1 MSQKNYTETDILAQ
15 VSGTGQSVPS
25 PPPPPSHSSTQSPEL
40 PPLELLPPPALALES
55 DIVVPRKFSIGDK
68 VMWRVTEIIF
78 HRENPNKI
86 CYGEIIGILHSETRE
101 YVVKRS
107 HRNPTREETGRRRRS
122 TRLSGINNWERRE
135 AEEQE
140 LIDRFDTAEEYEGFN
155 TLISY
160 FGAGQLELGA
170 VLWQSGMPP
179 LAGEGYENQADKLV
193 GRMEEKNLLSIRNTG
208 ENPGAY

>member
-1 MSQKNYTETDILAQ
+1 MSQKNYTQTDILHQ

-25 PPPPPSHSSTQSPEL
+25 PP
-40 PPLELLPPPALALES
+40 LPPPALALES
-55 DIVVPRKFSIGDK
+55 DIVVPHKFSIGDK

-107 HRNPTREETGRRRRS
+107 HCNPTRDETGRRRRS

-135 AEEQE
+135 VEEQE
-140 LIDRFDTAEEYEGFN
+140 LIDRFDTAQEYEGFT

-160 FGAGQLELGA
+160 FGAGQTEPGA

-179 LAGEGYENQADKLV
+179 LAGEGYDNQADKLV
-193 GRMEEKNLLSIRNTG
+193 GRMEEKNLLSIRDTG